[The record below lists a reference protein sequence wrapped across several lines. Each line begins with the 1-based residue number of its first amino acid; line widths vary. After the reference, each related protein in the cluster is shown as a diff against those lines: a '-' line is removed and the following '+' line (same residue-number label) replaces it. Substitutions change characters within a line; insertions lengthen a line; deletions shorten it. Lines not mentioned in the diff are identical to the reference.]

1 MIYSGLDTQ
10 GFYSWLAQGT
20 MEIDLDTMMDEP
32 DICFDKQPFCFSTQM
47 ELHALKKIILGSL
60 STLLLTISGAV
71 VNLNLYCPSNT

>member
-1 MIYSGLDTQ
+1 
-10 GFYSWLAQGT
+10 

-32 DICFDKQPFCFSTQM
+32 DICFDKQPFCFSTQV
-47 ELHALKKIILGSL
+47 ELYALKKIILGSL